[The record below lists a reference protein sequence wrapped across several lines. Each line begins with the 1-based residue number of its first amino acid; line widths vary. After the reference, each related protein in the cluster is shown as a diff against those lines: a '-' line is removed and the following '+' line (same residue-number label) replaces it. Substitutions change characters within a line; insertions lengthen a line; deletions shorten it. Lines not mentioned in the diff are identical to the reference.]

1 MSTPRKKYKPRPVSL
16 HPVQIA
22 ADAAAYLTLAEI
34 EANASGVDAAVS
46 AIKAATA
53 RREHWQALFDALNLI
68 EAFGQMGKKLMPVW
82 REWHSSAQELCV
94 TITDRRKGGVM
105 ALRAEEIKLLQSVA
119 DTWREIMTQTTRG
132 QYRQAI
138 DAAER
143 KIRQALMRRDDKI
156 TRIDCEHGTLR
167 RS

>member
-34 EANASGVDAAVS
+34 EANSSGVDAAVS

-53 RREHWQALFDALNLI
+53 KREHWQALFDALNLI
-68 EAFGQMGKKLMPVW
+68 EAFGQMGKKIMPVW
-82 REWHSSAQELCV
+82 REWHLSAQDLCV
-94 TITDRRKGGVM
+94 TITDRRQYGVM
-105 ALRAEEIKLLQSVA
+105 ALHTDEIKLLQSIA
-119 DTWREIMTQTTRG
+119 DTWREIMQQTTRG

-167 RS
+167 RG